1 MNKDNLI
8 KNLNKVEKI
17 AAASKFERLVAHPI
31 NYINAILY
39 RELFYKRYK
48 KEKEVESETFFG
60 TKMSL
65 LLPSGTD
72 IYLTGGKSHG
82 SETRLARFLINN
94 LEIGDTFIDVG
105 AHYGYFSLLG
115 SKLVGQK
122 GKVFSFEA
130 APKTFKVLNKNTSK
144 TPNLKSFNLAV
155 SDEISE
161 LKFYEFPNLYSEYNS
176 LEVNQYKNEK
186 WFSKYKPKEIKISS
200 VILGEF
206 LHKENVFPKVIK
218 IDVEGAEYRVIN
230 GLSDFLTQKSPIIVM
245 EFLSQGRGSTGH
257 QEATKKLKS
266 LGYRSYVIDTLGNLK
281 HIEGISEYLKEMDLE
296 SDNIVF
302 VKST

>member
-8 KNLNKVEKI
+8 KNLDKVEKI
-17 AAASKFERLVAHPI
+17 AAASKIARLVAHPI

-39 RELFYKRYK
+39 RELFYKRNK

-122 GKVFSFEA
+122 GKVFLL
-130 APKTFKVLNKNTSK
+130 KLLQRL
-144 TPNLKSFNLAV
+144 LKS
-155 SDEISE
+155 S
-161 LKFYEFPNLYSEYNS
+161 
-176 LEVNQYKNEK
+176 
-186 WFSKYKPKEIKISS
+186 IKI
-200 VILGEF
+200 L
-206 LHKENVFPKVIK
+206 
-218 IDVEGAEYRVIN
+218 
-230 GLSDFLTQKSPIIVM
+230 QKHRI
-245 EFLSQGRGSTGH
+245 
-257 QEATKKLKS
+257 
-266 LGYRSYVIDTLGNLK
+266 
-281 HIEGISEYLKEMDLE
+281 
-296 SDNIVF
+296 
-302 VKST
+302 